1 MSDRERK
8 VVAMSLL
15 ELFKRSLKR
24 FEDEKEPITLSLAV
38 VIQKKID
45 YGLNEEFEEFDQW
58 FRQTFYD
65 SEGKPMQY
73 FRTPLVD
80 ESPVIFGGKPKVIL
94 LNGPYVSGVSV

>member
-1 MSDRERK
+1 
-8 VVAMSLL
+8 MSLL
-15 ELFKRSLKR
+15 ELLNQSLKR
-24 FEDEKEPITLSLAV
+24 FEDQKEPITFALAA

-45 YGLNEEFEEFDQW
+45 DSLNKEYEEFDQW

-65 SEGKPMQY
+65 SDGKPMQY
-73 FRTPLVD
+73 FRVPVID

>member
-1 MSDRERK
+1 
-8 VVAMSLL
+8 MSLL
-15 ELFKRSLKR
+15 ELFNQSLKR
-24 FEDEKEPITLSLAV
+24 FEDQKEPITFALAT

-45 YGLNEEFEEFDQW
+45 ESLHKEYEEFDQW

-80 ESPVIFGGKPKVIL
+80 ESPVLFSGKPKVIL
-94 LNGPYVSGVSV
+94 LNGPYVNGVSV